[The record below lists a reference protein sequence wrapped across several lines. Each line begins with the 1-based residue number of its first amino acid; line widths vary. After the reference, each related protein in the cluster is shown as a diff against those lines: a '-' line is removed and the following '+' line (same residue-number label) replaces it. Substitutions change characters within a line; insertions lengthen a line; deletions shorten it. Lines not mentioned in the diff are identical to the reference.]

1 MAEVRTRCC
10 AGLVDPFPGP
20 VPFERGNFFRSCS
33 YRTDTDRFLLF
44 SPFRINFLCMLAGVD
59 GCRAGWIAVFFEKD
73 SFTYCL
79 YPYFKDLIKQNP
91 RLKRVL
97 IDIPLGL
104 SSPGYPRTVDA
115 HLRKELPG
123 RGCTVFNV
131 PCRAAVYEQD
141 KAKAR
146 AHHIRVEGKSLSE
159 QSLNI
164 CGKIRDVDVL
174 LPLEKGP
181 VILESHPEAGFKSL
195 NHRQVL
201 LSKKNTPEGAN
212 ERLRLLQKADPPTV
226 KLFEE
231 ICGSFKKKDVKPDDI
246 LDALCLCVVNKLAG
260 ERGLR
265 YLEDENNRDERGIPI
280 KIALL
285 NPGPSIP

>member
-123 RGCTVFNV
+123 RGLYRIQCALPGSCLRTG
-131 PCRAAVYEQD
+131 QG
-141 KAKAR
+141 
-146 AHHIRVEGKSLSE
+146 EGPRPLISGWRGNPFSE

-164 CGKIRDVDVL
+164 C
-174 LPLEKGP
+174 
-181 VILESHPEAGFKSL
+181 
-195 NHRQVL
+195 
-201 LSKKNTPEGAN
+201 
-212 ERLRLLQKADPPTV
+212 ER
-226 KLFEE
+226 
-231 ICGSFKKKDVKPDDI
+231 
-246 LDALCLCVVNKLAG
+246 N
-260 ERGLR
+260 
-265 YLEDENNRDERGIPI
+265 
-280 KIALL
+280 
-285 NPGPSIP
+285 